1 LVILGGNRNKLL
13 FFSNL
18 YVNNETL
25 KEDRNVRRRIL
36 ADEGEAPVFRP
47 GGVRLQSLLKET
59 RMTVPSPKHVLS
71 RDKYDAVLFDLDG
84 VVTATNHNH
93 FAAWKQLFDQYLK
106 IRAEREGAPFREFT
120 EDEMSEYVDGKPRY
134 EGIRS
139 FLESR
144 DISLPFGDISDA
156 EDTETVCGLG
166 NLKNRFF
173 NLSIQTD
180 GVEVF
185 ENSISLIHDLRENGI
200 RCAIVS
206 SSKNCQTVLKSADIS
221 DLFDVAFD
229 GNNAADLHLTGKPDP
244 DTYLAAADLLGVDPT
259 RAVVVE
265 DAISGV
271 QAGRA
276 GGFGLVVG
284 VDRAGI
290 AEALAQNGGDIVV
303 ADLGELSA

>member
-1 LVILGGNRNKLL
+1 MI
-13 FFSNL
+13 
-18 YVNNETL
+18 
-25 KEDRNVRRRIL
+25 
-36 ADEGEAPVFRP
+36 
-47 GGVRLQSLLKET
+47 
-59 RMTVPSPKHVLS
+59 VPSSKHVLS
-71 RDKYDAVLFDLDG
+71 RDKYDAILFDLDG

-106 IRAEREGAPFREFT
+106 IRATREGTPFSEFT
-120 EDEMSEYVDGKPRY
+120 EDEMSAYVDGKPRY

-144 DISLPFGDISDA
+144 GISLPFGDMTDA
-156 EDTETVCGLG
+156 EDAETVCGLG

-173 NLSIQTD
+173 NHSIQTD

-185 ENSISLIHDLRENGI
+185 ETSIALIHKLRAGGI

-206 SSKNCQTVLKSADIS
+206 SSKNCPTVLEAADIS
-221 DLFDVAFD
+221 DLFDIAFD
-229 GNNAADLHLTGKPDP
+229 GNHAAQLELIGKPHP
-244 DTYLAAADLLGVDPT
+244 DTYLAAASQLGVDPA

-276 GGFGLVVG
+276 GGFGLVIG

-290 AEALAQNGGDIVV
+290 ADALAQNGADIVV

>member
-1 LVILGGNRNKLL
+1 
-13 FFSNL
+13 
-18 YVNNETL
+18 
-25 KEDRNVRRRIL
+25 
-36 ADEGEAPVFRP
+36 
-47 GGVRLQSLLKET
+47 
-59 RMTVPSPKHVLS
+59 MTVPTPKHILS
-71 RDKYDAVLFDLDG
+71 RDKFDAILFDLDG

-106 IRAEREGAPFREFT
+106 IRATRERAPFREFT
-120 EDEMSEYVDGKPRY
+120 EDEMSEFVDGKPRY

-156 EDTETVCGLG
+156 EDAETVCGLG

-185 ENSISLIHDLRENGI
+185 ESSLNLIHDLRENGI
-200 RCAIVS
+200 LCAVVT
-206 SSKNCQTVLKSADIS
+206 SSKNCQTVLHAAEIS
-221 DLFDVAFD
+221 DLFDVRFD
-229 GNNAADLHLTGKPDP
+229 GNDAAELKLTGKPHP
-244 DTYLAAADLLGVDPT
+244 DTYLMAAERLGVDPA

-276 GGFGLVVG
+276 GGFGLVIG

-290 AEALAQNGGDIVV
+290 AEALAQNGADIVV